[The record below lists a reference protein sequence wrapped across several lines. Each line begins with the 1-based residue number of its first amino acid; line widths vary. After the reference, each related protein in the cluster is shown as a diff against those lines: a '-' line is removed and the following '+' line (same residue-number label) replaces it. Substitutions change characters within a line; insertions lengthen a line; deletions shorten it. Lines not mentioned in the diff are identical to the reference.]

1 MVIRLITNWK
11 PNGNTTHY
19 YYYKYFLIIIG
30 CFNINEKGG
39 ELLKKCL
46 ENSKEQMGSDELAN
60 YSVACGT
67 TSSLPCDFVFP
78 NFGKKLLS

>member
-1 MVIRLITNWK
+1 MVIQLITTIINI
-11 PNGNTTHY
+11 
-19 YYYKYFLIIIG
+19 FMIIIG

-46 ENSKEQMGSDELAN
+46 KNSNEQMGSDELVN

-78 NFGKKLLS
+78 NFGKKRLS